1 MSATPTSGPN
11 RPEGLRCN
19 ICGRIFSS
27 VESLNEHKR
36 IEHGESSEPPVG
48 VG

>member
-1 MSATPTSGPN
+1 MSGTTTSEPN
-11 RPEGLRCN
+11 RPEGLKCN

-27 VESLNEHKR
+27 IDSLNEHKR